1 MHALIRHFALTTVSA
16 LFIVGAS
23 VSHGKTAT
31 EVYEQASASTVIVK
45 NTDTLAKKKSSG
57 SGVVL
62 SDGQV
67 LTNCHVIKNATVL
80 TVHTLHKE
88 YPATLQYSDWARDLC
103 SLAVAGLDA
112 PNALLGQST
121 TLKVG
126 AKVYALGT
134 PRGLAFTFSDG
145 IVSGFRDRKNGRHI
159 QTTAAIS
166 RGSSGGGLFD
176 EHGALVGLT
185 TFYMA
190 NGQNLNFAIPI
201 EWVSELAQ
209 RSTPDPALNS
219 APSVTSSASK
229 VSPVSPWQS
238 TSQELEANSDWA
250 ALLAHSEQ
258 WTRAESDS
266 DDAWK
271 SRGIALYRTGQTD
284 LSVEAWKKAVRINP
298 DDADVWF
305 LMGAAYTRASRS
317 ALAIEAFQ
325 HALSLEP
332 QDAVAWYSLGEHYR
346 QTGQRSEVRNVYKQ
360 LKKLDPARA
369 EQFFS
374 QVVLP

>member
-1 MHALIRHFALTTVSA
+1 MFVIF
-16 LFIVGAS
+16 GAS
-23 VSHGKTAT
+23 FSYGKTAT

-67 LTNCHVIKNATVL
+67 LTNCHVIKNAQVL
-80 TVHTLHKE
+80 TVHTRHKE
-88 YPATLQYSDWARDLC
+88 YPAILQYSDWTRDLC
-103 SLAVAGLDA
+103 SLTVAGLDA
-112 PNALLGQST
+112 PSALLGQSK

-145 IVSGFRDRKNGRHI
+145 IVSGFRERKNGRHI

-176 EHGALVGLT
+176 EDGALVGLT

-201 EWVSELAQ
+201 EWASELAK

-219 APSVTSSASK
+219 ASSVTSSAAK
-229 VSPVSPWQS
+229 ASPTSPWQS
-238 TSQELEANSDWA
+238 TSQELEANNDWT

-258 WTRAESDS
+258 WTRAESYNDN
-266 DDAWK
+266 AWK

-284 LSVEAWKKAVRINP
+284 LSVEAWKQAVRINP

-317 ALAIEAFQ
+317 AQAIEAFK

-346 QTGQRSEVRNVYKQ
+346 QTGQPSEVRRVYKQ
-360 LKKLDPARA
+360 LQKLDSARA